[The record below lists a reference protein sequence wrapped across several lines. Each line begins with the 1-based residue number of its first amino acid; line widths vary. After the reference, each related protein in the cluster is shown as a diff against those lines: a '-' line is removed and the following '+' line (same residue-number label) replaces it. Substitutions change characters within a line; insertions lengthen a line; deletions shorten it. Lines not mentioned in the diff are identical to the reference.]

1 MLLHY
6 TNAEFA
12 VSSRTDRTYRRD
24 GMPKDP
30 AKNVDRYKIRGGT
43 INEYEYHE
51 NQEATKLS
59 EAQKGTKSTTPKKAS
74 KNATTGASPKKLAER
89 KAAKK

>member
-1 MLLHY
+1 
-6 TNAEFA
+6 
-12 VSSRTDRTYRRD
+12 
-24 GMPKDP
+24 MPKDP

-51 NQEATKLS
+51 NQEATKVN
-59 EAQKGTKSTTPKKAS
+59 EPQKGTKSTKTKKA
-74 KNATTGASPKKLAER
+74 ATKATGSTTRGASAKKLAMR